1 MKNCWPVPSKNVR
14 IKLIHLITMLL
25 EIITPDKSI
34 YSGKVKLVQLPG
46 AKGAFEI
53 LNNHAP
59 IISILTKGKIKV
71 IEESGNEIYFDV
83 DGGVAENKD
92 NKIIVLAESV

>member
-1 MKNCWPVPSKNVR
+1 M
-14 IKLIHLITMLL
+14 IL
-25 EIITPDKSI
+25 EIVTPDKSV

-46 AKGAFEI
+46 TKGSFEI

-59 IISILTKGKIKV
+59 VISTLDKGKIKV
-71 IEESGNEIYFDV
+71 EEESGQVLFFEI
-83 DGGVAENKD
+83 DGGVVENNN